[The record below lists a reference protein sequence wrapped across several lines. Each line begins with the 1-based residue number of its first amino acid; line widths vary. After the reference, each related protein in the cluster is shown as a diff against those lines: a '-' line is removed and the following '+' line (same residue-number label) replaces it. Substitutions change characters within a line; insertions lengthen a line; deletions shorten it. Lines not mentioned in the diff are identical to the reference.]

1 MNIYP
6 SLLFSEQRIAF
17 ERIRLN
23 SFNDVLLDDGE
34 GFLILIFFV
43 FVFVVEQVA
52 ALRDVQDSVL
62 VGVGPHGAR
71 AGRPHAQHLPL
82 GRQQQSGE
90 LSTCQNEEG

>member
-1 MNIYP
+1 MNICP

-17 ERIRLN
+17 DRIRLN
-23 SFNDVLLDDGE
+23 SFDDVLLDDGE
-34 GFLILIFFV
+34 GFLIFF

>member
-1 MNIYP
+1 MNICP
-6 SLLFSEQRIAF
+6 CLLFSQRRIAF
-17 ERIRLN
+17 DRIRLN
-23 SFNDVLLDDGE
+23 RIDDDGE
-34 GFLILIFFV
+34 GFLLLLFFFFV
-43 FVFVVEQVA
+43 VVVVEQMA

-90 LSTCQNEEG
+90 QPTCQNEEG

>member
-1 MNIYP
+1 MGRIVCP
-6 SLLFSEQRIAF
+6 SLLFSGRRIALD
-17 ERIRLN
+17 RICLN
-23 SFNDVLLDDGE
+23 SLNNGE
-34 GFLILIFFV
+34 EFLIPFFF

-82 GRQQQSGE
+82 GR
-90 LSTCQNEEG
+90 